1 MEDKDL
7 IVFNVDNYKTYDE
20 NGSLNKEVQEL
31 LISDIIPNPNQPRKN
46 FNSESIKELSKSIK
60 ANGVIQPILVVKNND
75 KYVIVAGERRYRAS
89 KLIGMVR
96 IPAIVKE
103 LTKKQIDEI
112 SLIENIQRENLN
124 SIEEAQAYKRLI
136 DEYGLTQ
143 DQLAARMG
151 KSRPAIT
158 NSIRLLSLPT
168 EVQDLIISN
177 RLSEGHARVL
187 LSLPTKEYQITL
199 AKAACDKQMSV
210 RTLET
215 VVHNALNPNNKK
227 QIKPV
232 LPIEIKRLI
241 NTMQKV
247 FATNVKAI
255 GNGQKGRI
263 TIDYYTPD
271 DIDRI
276 IELIDILRKHKKLD

>member
-1 MEDKDL
+1 M
-7 IVFNVDNYKTYDE
+7 
-20 NGSLNKEVQEL
+20 
-31 LISDIIPNPNQPRKN
+31 
-46 FNSESIKELSKSIK
+46 
-60 ANGVIQPILVVKNND
+60 AN
-75 KYVIVAGERRYRAS
+75 
-89 KLIGMVR
+89 R
-96 IPAIVKE
+96 I
-103 LTKKQIDEI
+103 
-112 SLIENIQRENLN
+112 
-124 SIEEAQAYKRLI
+124 
-136 DEYGLTQ
+136 
-143 DQLAARMG
+143 G

-158 NSIRLLSLPT
+158 NSIRLLSLPI
-168 EVQDLIISN
+168 EVQDMLESN
-177 RLSEGHARVL
+177 RISEGHARVL
-187 LSLPTKEYQITL
+187 LSIPSKEYQITL
-199 AKAACDKQMSV
+199 ARAACDKQMSV

-232 LPIEIKRLI
+232 LPIEIKRLV

>member
-1 MEDKDL
+1 MEEKDF
-7 IVFNVDNYKTYDE
+7 IVFNVDNYRTYDE
-20 NGSLNKEVQEL
+20 KGTLNKEVQEL
-31 LISDIIPNPNQPRKN
+31 LLADIIPNPNQPRKN

-60 ANGVIQPILVVKNND
+60 ANGVIQPILVVKSND

-89 KLIGMVR
+89 KLVGLTR
-96 IPAIVKE
+96 IPAIVKD

-112 SLIENIQRENLN
+112 ALIENIQREDLN
-124 SIEEAQAYKRLI
+124 PIEEAKAYKRLL
-136 DEYGLTQ
+136 DEYQITQ
-143 DQLAARMG
+143 DQLANRIG

-158 NSIRLLSLPT
+158 NSIRLLSLPI
-168 EVQDLIISN
+168 EVQDMLESN
-177 RLSEGHARVL
+177 RISEGHARVL
-187 LSLPTKEYQITL
+187 LSMPSKEYQITL
-199 AKAACDKQMSV
+199 ARAACDKQMSV

-232 LPIEIKRLI
+232 LPIEIKRLV

>member
-1 MEDKDL
+1 M
-7 IVFNVDNYKTYDE
+7 
-20 NGSLNKEVQEL
+20 
-31 LISDIIPNPNQPRKN
+31 
-46 FNSESIKELSKSIK
+46 
-60 ANGVIQPILVVKNND
+60 AN
-75 KYVIVAGERRYRAS
+75 
-89 KLIGMVR
+89 R
-96 IPAIVKE
+96 I
-103 LTKKQIDEI
+103 
-112 SLIENIQRENLN
+112 
-124 SIEEAQAYKRLI
+124 
-136 DEYGLTQ
+136 
-143 DQLAARMG
+143 G

-158 NSIRLLSLPT
+158 NSIRLLALPI
-168 EVQDLIISN
+168 EVQDMLESN
-177 RLSEGHARVL
+177 RISEGHARVL
-187 LSLPTKEYQITL
+187 LSIPSKEYQITL
-199 AKAACDKQMSV
+199 ARAACDKQMSV

-232 LPIEIKRLI
+232 LPIEIKRLV

>member
-1 MEDKDL
+1 MEEKDF
-7 IVFNVDNYKTYDE
+7 IVFNVDNYRTYDE
-20 NGSLNKEVQEL
+20 KGTLNKEVQEL
-31 LISDIIPNPNQPRKN
+31 LLADIIPNPNQPRKN

-60 ANGVIQPILVVKNND
+60 ANGVIQPILVVKSND

-89 KLIGMVR
+89 KLVGLTR
-96 IPAIVKE
+96 IPAIVKD

-112 SLIENIQRENLN
+112 ALIENIQREDLN
-124 SIEEAQAYKRLI
+124 PIEEAKAYKRLL
-136 DEYGLTQ
+136 DEYQITQ
-143 DQLAARMG
+143 DQLANRIG

-158 NSIRLLSLPT
+158 NSIRLLSLPI
-168 EVQDLIISN
+168 EVQDMLESN
-177 RLSEGHARVL
+177 RISEGHARVL
-187 LSLPTKEYQITL
+187 LSIPSKEYQITL
-199 AKAACDKQMSV
+199 ARAACDKQMSV

-232 LPIEIKRLI
+232 SPIEIKRLV

>member
-1 MEDKDL
+1 
-7 IVFNVDNYKTYDE
+7 
-20 NGSLNKEVQEL
+20 
-31 LISDIIPNPNQPRKN
+31 
-46 FNSESIKELSKSIK
+46 
-60 ANGVIQPILVVKNND
+60 
-75 KYVIVAGERRYRAS
+75 
-89 KLIGMVR
+89 
-96 IPAIVKE
+96 
-103 LTKKQIDEI
+103 
-112 SLIENIQRENLN
+112 
-124 SIEEAQAYKRLI
+124 
-136 DEYGLTQ
+136 
-143 DQLAARMG
+143 
-151 KSRPAIT
+151 
-158 NSIRLLSLPT
+158 
-168 EVQDLIISN
+168 
-177 RLSEGHARVL
+177 
-187 LSLPTKEYQITL
+187 
-199 AKAACDKQMSV
+199 MSV

-232 LPIEIKRLI
+232 LPIEIKRLV

>member
-1 MEDKDL
+1 MEEKDF
-7 IVFNVDNYKTYDE
+7 IVFNVDNYRTYDE
-20 NGSLNKEVQEL
+20 KGTLNKEVQEL
-31 LISDIIPNPNQPRKN
+31 LLADIIPNPNQPRKN

-60 ANGVIQPILVVKNND
+60 ANGVIQPILVVKSND

-89 KLIGMVR
+89 KLVGLTR
-96 IPAIVKE
+96 IPAIVKD

-112 SLIENIQRENLN
+112 ALIENIQREDLN
-124 SIEEAQAYKRLI
+124 PIEEAKAYKRLL
-136 DEYGLTQ
+136 DEYQITQ
-143 DQLAARMG
+143 DQLANRIG

-158 NSIRLLSLPT
+158 NSIRLLSLPI
-168 EVQDLIISN
+168 EVQDMLESN
-177 RLSEGHARVL
+177 RISEGHARVL
-187 LSLPTKEYQITL
+187 LSIPSKEYQITL
-199 AKAACDKQMSV
+199 ARAACDKQMSV

-232 LPIEIKRLI
+232 LPIEIKRLV

>member
-1 MEDKDL
+1 MEDKEL
-7 IVFNVDNYKTYDE
+7 IVFNVDNYKTYNED
-20 NGSLNKEVQEL
+20 GSLNKEVQEL

>member
-1 MEDKDL
+1 MEEKDF
-7 IVFNVDNYKTYDE
+7 IVFNVDNYRTYDE
-20 NGSLNKEVQEL
+20 KGTLNKEVQEL
-31 LISDIIPNPNQPRKN
+31 LLADIIPNPNQPRKN

-60 ANGVIQPILVVKNND
+60 ANGVIQPILVVKSND

-89 KLIGMVR
+89 KLVGLTR
-96 IPAIVKE
+96 IPAIVKD

-112 SLIENIQRENLN
+112 ALIENIQREDLN
-124 SIEEAQAYKRLI
+124 PIEEAKAYKRLL
-136 DEYGLTQ
+136 DEYQITQ
-143 DQLAARMG
+143 DQLANRIG

-158 NSIRLLSLPT
+158 NSIRLLSLPI
-168 EVQDLIISN
+168 EVQDMLESN
-177 RLSEGHARVL
+177 RISEGHARVL
-187 LSLPTKEYQITL
+187 LSIPSKEYQITL
-199 AKAACDKQMSV
+199 ARAACDKQMSV

-232 LPIEIKRLI
+232 LPIEIKRLV

-247 FATNVKAI
+247 FAKNVKAI

>member
-1 MEDKDL
+1 MEEKDF
-7 IVFNVDNYKTYDE
+7 IVFNVDNYRTYDE
-20 NGSLNKEVQEL
+20 KGTLNKEVQEL
-31 LISDIIPNPNQPRKN
+31 LLADIIPNPNQPRKN

-60 ANGVIQPILVVKNND
+60 ANGVIQPILVVKSND

-89 KLIGMVR
+89 KLVGLTR
-96 IPAIVKE
+96 IPAIVKD

-112 SLIENIQRENLN
+112 ALIENIQREDLN
-124 SIEEAQAYKRLI
+124 PIEEAKAYKRLL
-136 DEYGLTQ
+136 DEYQITQ
-143 DQLAARMG
+143 DQLANRIG

-158 NSIRLLSLPT
+158 NSIRLLALPI
-168 EVQDLIISN
+168 EVQDMLESN
-177 RLSEGHARVL
+177 RISEGHARVL
-187 LSLPTKEYQITL
+187 LSIPSKEYQITL
-199 AKAACDKQMSV
+199 ARAACDKQMSV

-232 LPIEIKRLI
+232 LPIEIKRLV